1 MYTGA
6 IRRIL
11 KIKKK
16 NWTKK
21 LVLLEEKFVKW
32 QNSRNE
38 CCDFTEKI
46 MSKYAL
52 LKLADYKWHLTK
64 VNDNPENWQC
74 VVSFKLAFPDKKATQ
89 NQNLERK

>member
-1 MYTGA
+1 MHSGA

-16 NWTKK
+16 NWSEKIMMVEK
-21 LVLLEEKFVKW
+21 KFVKW

-46 MSKYAL
+46 MSKYVL
-52 LKLADYKWHLTK
+52 LKLADYKWQLTK
-64 VNDNPENWQC
+64 VNENLENWQC
-74 VVSFKLAFPDKKATQ
+74 VICRSDNIQCITMDK
-89 NQNLERK
+89 

>member
-52 LKLADYKWHLTK
+52 LKLADYKW
-64 VNDNPENWQC
+64 Q
-74 VVSFKLAFPDKKATQ
+74 
-89 NQNLERK
+89 